1 MNEGK
6 FYCCYI
12 FLCYYED
19 ICVEVF
25 DEIMNGFDFVVICI
39 FIILLFNF
47 GQLLVILIY
56 VCLVLNFKLVMCD
69 VCDCFDVK
77 YYQV

>member
-6 FYCCYI
+6 FCCCYI
-12 FLCYYED
+12 FLCYYKD

-39 FIILLFNF
+39 FIILLFNI
-47 GQLLVILIY
+47 G
-56 VCLVLNFKLVMCD
+56 
-69 VCDCFDVK
+69 
-77 YYQV
+77 